1 MDHQNKLSML
11 SYNVRGLKDK
21 TKRAGIFNWLQSKN
35 SDILLLQE
43 THCHL
48 KKTSRSKC
56 VAILFKPGF
65 KSDIVKVNT
74 DSNGRYIII
83 YVKRGELIYRI
94 VNIYAP
100 NEEYERI
107 NFMNM
112 MIQILSEDCNDNM
125 ETIIGGDYNCVLN
138 SELDRKNCS
147 SNYDAGQRDVKY
159 LMDIF
164 EL

>member
-48 KKTSRSKC
+48 KKDETKWSGEWEGKCFWSKGTSRSKG

-83 YVKRGELIYRI
+83 YVKRGGI
-94 VNIYAP
+94 
-100 NEEYERI
+100 
-107 NFMNM
+107 
-112 MIQILSEDCNDNM
+112 
-125 ETIIGGDYNCVLN
+125 
-138 SELDRKNCS
+138 
-147 SNYDAGQRDVKY
+147 
-159 LMDIF
+159 DI
-164 EL
+164 